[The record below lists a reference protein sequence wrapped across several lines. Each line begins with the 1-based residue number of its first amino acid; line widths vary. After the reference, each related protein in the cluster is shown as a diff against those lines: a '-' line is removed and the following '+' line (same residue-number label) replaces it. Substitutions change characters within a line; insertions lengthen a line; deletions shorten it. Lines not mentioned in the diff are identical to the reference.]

1 MLKRTARL
9 KNLKEQKEQ
18 KEQKHEKIKK
28 KDQTDSTNVQKVE
41 KIEQKI
47 NTVEDTFNTNLD
59 SLEQKYAILKD
70 QLVKFSK
77 LIEEDRA
84 SKEKAKTKNFE
95 DLKQFETK
103 VKSMMQEEKDFI
115 KTKRKSCA
123 TRPVCRYVV
132 QGTRWSESAY
142 FK

>member
-1 MLKRTARL
+1 MVEQFS
-9 KNLKEQKEQ
+9 KEIDLDNNNNTKLDRFA
-18 KEQKHEKIKK
+18 KISAKISQIK
-28 KDQTDSTNVQKVE
+28 GTDSTNAQKVE

-84 SKEKAKTKNFE
+84 NKEKAK
-95 DLKQFETK
+95 
-103 VKSMMQEEKDFI
+103 S
-115 KTKRKSCA
+115 KTKIIKKTSITIFTEFFFFILLSSFA
-123 TRPVCRYVV
+123 FI
-132 QGTRWSESAY
+132 SFS
-142 FK
+142 F